1 MTATSM
7 ITTPSTKLL
16 VIGQRDGGDDVLDE
30 VANRVA
36 NSSTTIVRRCNSPE
50 YLIDVVGEVYEAHGK
65 IDSLDLYDHGRPGSM
80 HMGQPILFASDK
92 DPKSPLTGGPIVE
105 RIVPF
110 LSELAQLRL
119 LGCDTADILRVD
131 LTEGRLLLLKLAKRM
146 RPRQIVFGTLA
157 EIEPDDFD
165 GNGFRDEKE
174 VELLFSSRAALD
186 VEVPTYRT
194 HMLNLNS
201 SWLAVTGRSTG
212 PRSEPQ
218 RELEV

>member
-105 RIVPF
+105 QIVPF
-110 LSELAQLRL
+110 LAEFAQLRL
-119 LGCDTADILRVD
+119 LGCDTASILKEE

-146 RPRQIVFGTLA
+146 GLRQIVFGTVA
-157 EIEPDDFD
+157 EIEPGDFD
-165 GNGFRDEKE
+165 PNGFRDDKE
-174 VELLFSSRAALD
+174 VELLFSSRSALD
-186 VEVPTYRT
+186 LDVPSY
-194 HMLNLNS
+194 HDHLLNLNN
-201 SWLAVTGRSTG
+201 SWLRVTGRSTR
-212 PRSEPQ
+212 PRSEPPA
-218 RELEV
+218 